1 VELCLSRIPC
11 LAIVDV
17 KYFSRVCR
25 IEQPQFCLG
34 DTLVTFTTEKRSWVS
49 VGAPTFDPHDH
60 FNYKD

>member
-1 VELCLSRIPC
+1 LSRIPC

-17 KYFSRVCR
+17 RYFSKVYR

-34 DTLVTFTTEKRSWVS
+34 DTLVKFTTEKRSWVS

-60 FNYKD
+60 FNYID